1 MYAKYIKRYADFTGA
16 LILILILSPIYI
28 LLYVLIRIF
37 MGSPV
42 LFIQD
47 RPGKGEIIFRLY
59 KFRSMNSKTDS
70 SGELLPDEQR
80 LTKLGSFLRKSSLDE
95 LPQFLNVLKG
105 DMSFIG
111 PRPLLVR
118 YLPYYTETEKHRHN
132 VRPGITGLAQIN
144 GRNAI
149 SWNDK
154 LSYDVKYADNVTF
167 WGDLKI
173 AKKTILKVIKR
184 SDISIGTEKFFD
196 EERKEI
202 LGNIDYDSSLE
213 SKDK

>member
-59 KFRSMNSKTDS
+59 KFSSMNSKTDC

>member
-1 MYAKYIKRYADFTGA
+1 
-16 LILILILSPIYI
+16 
-28 LLYVLIRIF
+28 
-37 MGSPV
+37 
-42 LFIQD
+42 
-47 RPGKGEIIFRLY
+47 
-59 KFRSMNSKTDS
+59 MNSKTDS

-184 SDISIGTEKFFD
+184 SDIPIGTEKFFD

>member
-1 MYAKYIKRYADFTGA
+1 
-16 LILILILSPIYI
+16 
-28 LLYVLIRIF
+28 
-37 MGSPV
+37 
-42 LFIQD
+42 
-47 RPGKGEIIFRLY
+47 
-59 KFRSMNSKTDS
+59 MNSKTDS